1 MMTVSAFSF
10 VDHDW
15 TFPGVLYYIL
25 LTAKLVICAKP
36 ILGYKSSMRRIGFL
50 IRVHSWAQ
58 FDRLTATVRSPGF
71 NIREPKLADYK
82 VSDAWRLEL

>member
-1 MMTVSAFSF
+1 MTGLFQES
-10 VDHDW
+10 
-15 TFPGVLYYIL
+15 YIIFCE
-25 LTAKLVICAKP
+25 LVICAKP
-36 ILGYKSSMRRIGFL
+36 ILDYKSPMRLIGFL

-71 NIREPKLADYK
+71 NIHEPKLADYK